1 MVSVEAENLVK
12 RFDSQL
18 GVDVLAVDDVSFTV
32 EDDEILTL
40 VGPSGCGKTTTL
52 RCVAGLETPTSGK
65 IKFNGEDVTDHPPQ
79 ERNIAMLFQDIA
91 LWPHM
96 TVRENMVFSL
106 RIKGV
111 DQETI
116 KQRVEEAA
124 SDLQIQDKLDEKP
137 ARLSG
142 GQRQRV
148 ALGRAIVQDPDL
160 FLFDEPLSALDAA
173 LKREIQ
179 PLIKRIVKDAG
190 VPAIYVTHD
199 QQEAM
204 NLSDKIAVM
213 NDGRI
218 EQFSRPLD
226 IYQSPSNQFVGEFVG
241 NPRMNFV
248 TTRATQHGDTSTVE
262 LSGLS
267 LEIDDELEGEIQ
279 LGVRPQN
286 TIVRENG
293 SSGISAQ
300 HVLDEP
306 QGDSTHSFFETEY
319 GEQIAVT
326 DAEFRGN
333 GESYKLSFNLD
344 EVHVFGNEGKHVTTG
359 VKARE

>member
-1 MVSVEAENLVK
+1 MVTVEAENLVK
-12 RFDSQL
+12 RFNTGL
-18 GVDVLAVDDVSFTV
+18 GDEVVAVDDVSFTV
-32 EDDEILTL
+32 EGNEILTL

-52 RCVAGLETPTSGK
+52 RCVSGLETPTTGA
-65 IKFNGEDVTDHPPQ
+65 IKFDGEDVTDKPPQ

-106 RIKGV
+106 RIKGEDV
-111 DQETI
+111 GDI
-116 KQRVEEAA
+116 KSRVEAA
-124 SDLQIQDKLDEKP
+124 AEELKIEDKLDQKP
-137 ARLSG
+137 AQLSG

-213 NDGRI
+213 NEGKV
-218 EQFSRPLD
+218 EQLSQPLS
-226 IYQSPSNQFVGEFVG
+226 IYQAPTNRFVGEFIG
-241 NPRMNFV
+241 NPRMNFLSGEA
-248 TTRATQHGDTSTVE
+248 TRNGDASTVD
-262 LSGLS
+262 LDGLV
-267 LEIDDELEGEIQ
+267 LEIDESIEGSVRF
-279 LGVRPQN
+279 GVRPQY
-286 TIVRENG
+286 TVVRDDGEP
-293 SSGISAQ
+293 GIEAR
-300 HVLDEP
+300 HLLDEP
-306 QGDSTHSFFETEY
+306 QGDETHSYFDTDH

-326 DAEFRGN
+326 SAGFRGEE
-333 GESYKLSFNLD
+333 GTYRLSFDPD
-344 EVHVFGNEGKHVTTG
+344 EVHVFDDEG
-359 VKARE
+359 VKVAAGVTIRE